1 MTRLL
6 SVSRQKLFR
15 CAVPS
20 RRTALAQGIETDQPA
35 YRALRDAQSRRTA
48 LAQGIETRWRYLT
61 CACSSPEGPPLRK
74 GLRLTSSLRGIAS
87 ASYQKVL
94 ITQKVASA
102 ISNAFIYAGTIHHAQ
117 MLCGVQSCSNENAD
131 TPQLNRD

>member
-1 MTRLL
+1 
-6 SVSRQKLFR
+6 V
-15 CAVPS
+15 
-20 RRTALAQGIETDQPA
+20 AQEEIPIEGGEGA
-35 YRALRDAQSRRTA
+35 
-48 LAQGIETRWRYLT
+48 GVV
-61 CACSSPEGPPLRK
+61 ACSPIRLIATACAIVAHALEILAAGDIGPEGPPLRK